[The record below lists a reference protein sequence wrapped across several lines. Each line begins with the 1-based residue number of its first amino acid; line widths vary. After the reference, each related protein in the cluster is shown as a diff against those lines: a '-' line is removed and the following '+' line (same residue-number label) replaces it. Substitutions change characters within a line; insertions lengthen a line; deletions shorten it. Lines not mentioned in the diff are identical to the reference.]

1 MWYLKTIKPSWIF
14 DYYVLEK
21 EMKRSKKVKEHGIE
35 AGATGS
41 ASVSHY
47 KHESMFGNSFENA
60 VRYFA
65 SNDGVKVPLPI
76 RICIDI
82 IEQKG

>member
-1 MWYLKTIKPSWIF
+1 MCVKLFKDK
-14 DYYVLEK
+14 DV
-21 EMKRSKKVKEHGIE
+21 KRSKKVKEHGSE
-35 AGATGS
+35 SGAGATGS
-41 ASVSHY
+41 TSQY

-65 SNDGVKVPLPI
+65 SSDGVKVPMPI

-82 IEQKG
+82 IEQKGLSIISFNFFF